1 MQTGLYV
8 GKGFDLMYRV
18 TKTSDEEY
26 WVVCMDNDNIHYFKG
41 NKLHEQIT
49 NFLNNHELINI
60 KNVEI
65 N

>member
-41 NKLHEQIT
+41 NKLHE
-49 NFLNNHELINI
+49 
-60 KNVEI
+60 
-65 N
+65 

>member
-41 NKLHEQIT
+41 NKLQDQIK
-49 NFLNNHELINI
+49 NFLKNHELINI